1 MAFLTSPEREGTAL
15 RVTIDY
21 DYPTTALTRLLGAV
35 FGRMYAGWCTRQ
47 MVGDAGAVQVR

>member
-35 FGRMYAGWCTRQ
+35 FGRMYAGW
-47 MVGDAGAVQVR
+47 